1 MRKAT
6 HSVNACR
13 QLQTLVLPPR
23 LRSCLR
29 RHVPLPTQKGDVRN
43 LGARISQRCESESE
57 AHSTHRSWQAGSMIL
72 LTFLMWSRQKK
83 RCGRCWHKPR
93 RQKKPWWT
101 GLTTSHKASKLVR
114 EPDLVTGRRLRFVQK
129 DVPFLHAV
137 ESRAVDIRS
146 WDRTR
151 R

>member
-1 MRKAT
+1 MQTAPDLGIASTTAELSSKACSPANT
-6 HSVNACR
+6 E
-13 QLQTLVLPPR
+13 
-23 LRSCLR
+23 
-29 RHVPLPTQKGDVRN
+29 G
-43 LGARISQRCESESE
+43 RCEEPWCTHFSSLCAMCFE